1 VAARRRLPPA
11 RQIGYG
17 DHADQVGN
25 LHLPDGEPA
34 VDGAWPAVVLIHGG
48 FWRYGWDRTLMT
60 PLARD
65 LAERGIAAWNI
76 EYRRVGQEGGG
87 WPGTLGDAAA
97 ASDAVVGLEG
107 EQLHTPRDLAYN
119 PRRPGELWVVNLLCG
134 AIFTWGLM
142 RFAEAQQRPWLAI
155 VVAIP
160 YLVIVVAM
168 GYTRQAV
175 AIGLIMAGLANYT
188 RTGSMLRFAIYVAVA
203 ATFHKTAVVALP
215 LIALANERGRFA
227 GLLIAVAATYL
238 FYQFFLSAS
247 VGRLVTN
254 YIDAR
259 YAAEGAGIRVAMSV
273 LPAGLF
279 LLRSRS
285 LGYTEQ
291 ERRVWRNL
299 SIAAFV
305 FLFLLIVVR
314 SSAAVDRL
322 ALYTIPL
329 QAAVLSR
336 PRSVFAS
343 EGFGRFLVIAYAAVV
358 QFTWLTYAHHS
369 RFWVPYQVW
378 PFAS

>member
-1 VAARRRLPPA
+1 LLVYWIMFLYFAAGAMREQPRAAGSGR
-11 RQIGYG
+11 
-17 DHADQVGN
+17 ADIPFRFGC
-25 LHLPDGEPA
+25 
-34 VDGAWPAVVLIHGG
+34 VLIALMIGLRFHVGG
-48 FWRYGWDRTLMT
+48 DWIAYEEIFADAKG
-60 PLARD
+60 
-65 LAERGIAAWNI
+65 ERLGSLPAIADPGYYLVNI
-76 EYRRVGQEGGG
+76 VVQ
-87 WPGTLGDAAA
+87 WLG
-97 ASDAVVGLEG
+97 
-107 EQLHTPRDLAYN
+107 
-119 PRRPGELWVVNLLCG
+119 GELWLVNLVCG
-134 AIFTWGLM
+134 AIFTWGLT
-142 RFAEAQQRPWLAI
+142 RFAEAQQRPWLAM

-175 AIGLIMAGLANYT
+175 AIGLIMAGLATYAKS
-188 RTGSMLRFAIYVAVA
+188 GSMLRFAVYVAAA

-227 GLLIAVAATYL
+227 GLLVAVAATYL

-273 LPAGLF
+273 FPAALF
-279 LLRSRS
+279 LIRSRS
-285 LGYTEQ
+285 LGYTER
-291 ERRVWRNL
+291 ERRVVRNL
-299 SIAAFV
+299 SLAAFL

-329 QAAVLSR
+329 QLVVLSR

-343 EGFGRFLVIAYAAVV
+343 EGFGTFLVLAYSALV
-358 QFTWLTYAHHS
+358 QFTWLTYAHHAHY
-369 RFWVPYQVW
+369 WVPYQFW
-378 PFAS
+378 PFGG